1 MAGKGARDLSQRGA
15 QTPQRPTLRIDKWL
29 WQARF
34 FKTRALA
41 ADMVEGG
48 RVRING
54 QPTGKPGHAVGVG
67 DVLTFAQGTRI
78 RVIRITALGLR
89 RGPAT
94 EAQALYLD
102 LDAQSDAEATPS
114 PLE

>member
-1 MAGKGARDLSQRGA
+1 MAGPAGKPDPKAA
-15 QTPQRPTLRIDKWL
+15 QKLRLDKWL

-34 FKTRALA
+34 CKSRGLA
-41 ADMVEGG
+41 AELIEAGSVRVNGTRVTRPGRDVGEGD
-48 RVRING
+48 
-54 QPTGKPGHAVGVG
+54 T
-67 DVLTFAQGTRI
+67 LTFPQGNRI
-78 RVIRITALGLR
+78 RVVRITALGIR

-102 LDAQSDAEATPS
+102 LEPGTSSPD